1 MSQSLFNLK
10 SFSRSINNTI
20 IIYRSGRYT
29 VTTKASQRRYTIGSS
44 REKPSW
50 TSDPDTGYF
59 RPETTSAK
67 EFNPCIA
74 KTSQVQGKMMRGE
87 ELWWMPDP
95 HSGYYRP
102 DNFAKELDSAE
113 LRSLH
118 FNKNH
123 KTL

>member
-10 SFSRSINNTI
+10 SFSRSINTI
-20 IIYRSGRYT
+20 IMRRYI
-29 VTTKASQRRYTIGSS
+29 VITKASQRRSTTGSS
-44 REKPSW
+44 QEKPSW

-59 RPETTSAK
+59 RPERTGAK
-67 EFNPCIA
+67 EFNPCIT
-74 KTSQVQGKMMRGE
+74 KTSQIQGKMMRGE

>member
-1 MSQSLFNLK
+1 MSQSLSNLK

-20 IIYRSGRYT
+20 IMRRYI
-29 VTTKASQRRYTIGSS
+29 VITKASQRGYTTGSS

-59 RPETTSAK
+59 RPKTATK
-67 EFNPCIA
+67 ELDPYIT
-74 KTSQVQGKMMRGE
+74 KTSQIQGKMMRGE

-95 HSGYYRP
+95 HTGYYRP
-102 DNFAKELDSAE
+102 DNFARELDAVE

-118 FNKNH
+118 LNKNH
-123 KTL
+123 KT